1 MGKIRVHDKDEV
13 SSCMFY
19 AMEVSGSFQKVLR
32 LLMNV
37 TSVSTVN
44 ELHFSTY
51 LAPVLMVLVAEP
63 APQNDLRLEHYYH
76 RKTEGGINQIYL

>member
-1 MGKIRVHDKDEV
+1 MSFCSKHRFTHMMGKIRVHDKDEV
-13 SSCMFY
+13 SCCMFN
-19 AMEVSGSFQKVLR
+19 AMEVSSSFQKDLR
-32 LLMNV
+32 LLMNA

-63 APQNDLRLEHYYH
+63 APQND
-76 RKTEGGINQIYL
+76 

>member
-1 MGKIRVHDKDEV
+1 MSFCSKHRFTHMMGKIRVHDKDEV

-19 AMEVSGSFQKVLR
+19 AMEVSSSFQKVLR

-63 APQNDLRLEHYYH
+63 APQND
-76 RKTEGGINQIYL
+76 